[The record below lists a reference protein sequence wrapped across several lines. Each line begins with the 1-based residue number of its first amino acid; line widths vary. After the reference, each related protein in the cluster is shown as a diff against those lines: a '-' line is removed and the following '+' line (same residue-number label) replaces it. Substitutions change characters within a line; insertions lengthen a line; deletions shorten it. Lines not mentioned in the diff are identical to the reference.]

1 MPSIDASPPSTRTV
15 RINSSG
21 RFNFGRA
28 FSASFFSC
36 FFSFRL
42 EPFFLGL
49 AWPAFSTIIVR
60 QLHHSIVA
68 MKKKTGPLQND
79 YFIIISL
86 SLKKLMMILIVCRL
100 LLSGCK
106 KLEPFIVD
114 TGSKH
119 FEAHFQVIRL
129 PW

>member
-1 MPSIDASPPSTRTV
+1 
-15 RINSSG
+15 
-21 RFNFGRA
+21 
-28 FSASFFSC
+28 
-36 FFSFRL
+36 
-42 EPFFLGL
+42 
-49 AWPAFSTIIVR
+49 
-60 QLHHSIVA
+60 